1 MRIEVNEREFMNKYI
16 YSQPIFIES
25 IMNALRSYF
34 NIKNIEL
41 IGSSIVKIKIPK
53 PYIKNN
59 NINKNDVKYYY
70 QCIGNILHEFIN
82 RKSTYDNVIN
92 LYKSDPDLEL
102 KIISYSTI
110 QYYDITQIIQL
121 FDINIL
127 EGKYLI
133 INFRA

>member
-1 MRIEVNEREFMNKYI
+1 MNKYI

-127 EGKYLI
+127 ERKYLI

>member
-1 MRIEVNEREFMNKYI
+1 MKIEDEERKFINKYI

-25 IMNALRSYF
+25 IMNALRLYF

-41 IGSSIVKIKIPK
+41 ISPNTIKIKIPK
-53 PYIKNN
+53 LYMKNN

-82 RKSTYDNVIN
+82 RKSTYDNMIN
-92 LYKSDPDLEL
+92 LYQSDPDLEL
-102 KIISYSTI
+102 KIISYIII
-110 QYYDITQIIQL
+110 QHYDIIQMIQL
-121 FDINIL
+121 FNINIL

-133 INFRA
+133 INFKA